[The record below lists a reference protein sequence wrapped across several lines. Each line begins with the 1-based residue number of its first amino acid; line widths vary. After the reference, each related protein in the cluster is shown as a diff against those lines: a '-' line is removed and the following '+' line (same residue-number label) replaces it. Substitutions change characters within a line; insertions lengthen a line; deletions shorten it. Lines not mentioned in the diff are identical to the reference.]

1 MKDCADVIQK
11 TRTRLTRYME
21 KALER
26 SLVFPDWKQLANSDE
41 VSNQICIHAQFV
53 QELSFLIADAR
64 VWRTKLRL
72 YREDMTAGMPTR
84 SRDEKSII
92 SPQLDKITKLDLDVK
107 DMIICLQ
114 ERLANSQENV
124 NNLKLIS
131 RNLLS

>member
-1 MKDCADVIQK
+1 
-11 TRTRLTRYME
+11 ME

-41 VSNQICIHAQFV
+41 VSNQICIHAQFA

-72 YREDMTAGMPTR
+72 FREDMTASMLTR